1 MSDGMTVMNGGC
13 SEPAEAARGPG
24 WLTQMWGLFW
34 FPTNRYFK
42 NSGKSRAKKGWTQ
55 RVGLANVSPKGLYH
69 SIRGWF
75 KLDNGS

>member
-34 FPTNRYFK
+34 FPTTRYFMYGVLVYGGKSLKSKVK
-42 NSGKSRAKKGWTQ
+42 NSFTAT
-55 RVGLANVSPKGLYH
+55 NYEEC
-69 SIRGWF
+69 
-75 KLDNGS
+75 N

>member
-34 FPTNRYFK
+34 FPTTTYFI
-42 NSGKSRAKKGWTQ
+42 NNGKSKVNNSFSATNDEDRFSLFNCSG
-55 RVGLANVSPKGLYH
+55 
-69 SIRGWF
+69 
-75 KLDNGS
+75 